1 MKAHSNHKL
10 SSAKKDQ
17 KKKQQEKKKKK
28 RDVKLYSKS
37 ISSLWKKKEIQIYIH
52 RSASWDGSS

>member
-17 KKKQQEKKKKK
+17 KKKQGTKKET
-28 RDVKLYSKS
+28 LS
-37 ISSLWKKKEIQIYIH
+37 IFQVYFKLWKKKEIQIYIH